1 MKVTISATWLRQPW
15 SMPVWDSA
23 YSYITRAGS
32 GDEKAKQ
39 ELGNIKLAAQAGN
52 AQAVA
57 VQRNFD
63 AVAKLILKG
72 LPKPS
77 QFVASR
83 RRASPLLPG
92 GRGAGGA
99 QAATIKKQQAQL
111 AKQREQL
118 AAQKRESVVRAQKG
132 KLMSQARQRVAALKT
147 AHDVELAQIEDQ
159 LAAVEK
165 MLENRSIADDM
176 RSQLEAQAEGYEAL
190 IEKLKLPDAVNASE
204 PATETSEAMAA
215 EQVEAEQDDAAEA
228 YPSGVPGDVE
238 FADAGT

>member
-1 MKVTISATWLRQPW
+1 M
-15 SMPVWDSA
+15 
-23 YSYITRAGS
+23 G
-32 GDEKAKQ
+32 
-39 ELGNIKLAAQAGN
+39 IK
-52 AQAVA
+52 
-57 VQRNFD
+57 RNFD

-77 QFVASR
+77 QFVVSR

-92 GRGAGGA
+92 GRGASSA
-99 QAATIKKQQAQL
+99 QAATIKKQQAQIASL
-111 AKQREQL
+111 
-118 AAQKRESVVRAQKG
+118 KRTSIERAQKG

-147 AHDVELAQIEDQ
+147 AHDVELAQVEDQ

-165 MLENRSIADDM
+165 MLENRTIADDM

-215 EQVEAEQDDAAEA
+215 EQVEAEQDDAAAA

>member
-52 AQAVA
+52 TQAAA

-77 QFVASR
+77 EFVRSR
-83 RRASPLLPG
+83 ARKSPLLPG
-92 GRGAGGA
+92 GGGA
-99 QAATIKKQQAQL
+99 QAATVKRQQEQIR
-111 AKQREQL
+111 KQREQIASL
-118 AAQKRESVVRAQKG
+118 QRTSIERAQKG

-147 AHDVELAQIEDQ
+147 AHETELQRYEDQ

-165 MLENRSIADDM
+165 MLERRDLADEM
-176 RSQLEAQAEGYEAL
+176 RKKLEEQAAGYEAL
-190 IEKLKLPDAVNASE
+190 IEKLQQPAPVRATE
-204 PATETSEAMAA
+204 PATETSEAMAT
-215 EQVEAEQDDAAEA
+215 EQVEAEQDDAAGA